1 MSFDPLRRP
10 ADDIYLSDRIVPGVT
25 EIKGLAAPRDWE
37 ERRSFG
43 MMGSLLRYKGQ
54 RLSHF
59 AIVVS
64 LYTQEHWTDW
74 LEFGPL
80 VRRPPPPDR
89 SQLAAITSI
98 PALHRVMR
106 TQAPPLSI
114 RHPLLEEYRIR
125 QVVVEDVTAP
135 VEDEQGVWSFEIK
148 LIQYQRPQR
157 VLSTSGGRD
166 REAGTSRQDREI
178 AALTSELNQLASNGN
193 RPTGT

>member
-1 MSFDPLRRP
+1 MTFDPMRQP
-10 ADDIYLSDRIVPGVT
+10 DDAVYISDRLVPGIV
-25 EIKGLAAPRDWE
+25 EIKGLAALRDWE

-43 MMGSLLRYKGQ
+43 MMGAMLRYKGQ
-54 RLSHF
+54 KLSHF
-59 AIVVS
+59 TLAVS
-64 LYTQEHWTDW
+64 LYTQEHWNDW

-98 PALHRVMR
+98 PSLHRVMR

-135 VEDEQGVWSFEIK
+135 VEDDRGFWAFEIK

-178 AALTSELNQLASNGN
+178 AALTSELNQLAGTGN
-193 RPTGT
+193 R

>member
-10 ADDIYLSDRIVPGVT
+10 DDSFYISDRLVPGIVA
-25 EIKGLAAPRDWE
+25 IKGLKAERDWE

-43 MMGSLLRYKGQ
+43 MMGARLRYKGQ
-54 RLSHF
+54 KLSHF
-59 AIVVS
+59 SLIVS
-64 LYTQEHWTDW
+64 LYTQEHWDDW

-80 VRRPPPPDR
+80 IRRPPQPDR

-98 PALHRVMR
+98 PSLYRLMR
-106 TQAPPLSI
+106 TMAPPLSI

-125 QVVVEDVTAP
+125 QVVVEDVIAP
-135 VEDEQGVWSFEIK
+135 VEDDKGVWTIDIK

-157 VLSTSGGRD
+157 VLSSSGGRD

-178 AALTSELNQLASNGN
+178 AALTADLNQLAGEGN
-193 RPTGT
+193 R